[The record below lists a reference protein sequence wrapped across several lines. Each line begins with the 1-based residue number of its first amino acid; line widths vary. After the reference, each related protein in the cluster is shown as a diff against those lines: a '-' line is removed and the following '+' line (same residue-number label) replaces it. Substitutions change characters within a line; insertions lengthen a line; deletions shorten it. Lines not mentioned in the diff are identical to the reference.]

1 MNSILKKIIRLA
13 LPASLISLGQKYLS
27 DKKMTSWPK
36 YKMTN
41 ENVEGSKI
49 IANRRELLKHL
60 PKNGIV
66 AELGVDKGLFSSQ
79 IIELCQPKKLHLV
92 DVWDSK
98 RFSETKALMVYELFK
113 DKIAEGSVVINRKM
127 STEVVREFENN
138 YFDWI
143 YIDTDHS
150 YNNTLAEL
158 TAYAEK
164 IKVGG
169 FIAGH
174 DYAMGSW
181 LTGIKFGV
189 IEAVSEF
196 CVKNKWKLVYL
207 TADYTENPSFVIQ
220 RI

>member
-1 MNSILKKIIRLA
+1 MNVIVKNIVRSV
-13 LPASLISLGQKYLS
+13 LPASIISLGQKYLS
-27 DKKMTSWPK
+27 DKKMASWPK
-36 YKMTN
+36 YQMTS
-41 ENVEGSKI
+41 ENVEGARI
-49 IANRRELLKHL
+49 IANRCELLKHL

-79 IIELCQPKKLHLV
+79 IIELCHPKKLHLV

-98 RFSETKALMVYELFK
+98 RFSETKALMVHELFK
-113 DKIAEGSVVINRKM
+113 DKIADGSVVINRKI